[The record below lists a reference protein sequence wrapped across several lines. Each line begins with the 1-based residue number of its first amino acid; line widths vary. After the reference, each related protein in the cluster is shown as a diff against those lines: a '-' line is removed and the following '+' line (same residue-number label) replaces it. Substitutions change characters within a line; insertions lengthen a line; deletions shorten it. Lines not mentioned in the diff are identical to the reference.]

1 MSATTT
7 LPQTGTWTIDT
18 SHSSAE
24 FVVRHLVVSKLKG
37 RFTSFE
43 GAIKIDAEDPLAS
56 SVTASIDLASV
67 DTHDEKRDEHLRSAD
82 FFDVEKNP
90 TLTFVSRKVT
100 ADGGDEYLVE
110 GDLTIAGVTRTV
122 VLDLEFNG
130 VSADPWG
137 GTRAGFSATTE
148 INRRDFG
155 LEWNVVMDTGAALV
169 GEKVKIALE
178 VEAVL
183 A

>member
-7 LPQTGTWTIDT
+7 LPQTGTWTIDG

-24 FVVRHLVVSKLKG
+24 FLVRHLVVSKVKG
-37 RFTSFE
+37 RFASFSGTIE
-43 GAIKIDAEDPLAS
+43 IDGNDPLAS
-56 SVTASIDLASV
+56 SVTASLDAASIH
-67 DTHDEKRDEHLRSAD
+67 TNDEKRDEHLRGAD
-82 FFDVEKNP
+82 FFDVESFP
-90 TLTFVSRKVT
+90 TITFVSRKVT
-100 ADGGDEYLVE
+100 AAGGDDYRVE
-110 GDLTIAGVTRTV
+110 GDLTIRGVTKPV

-130 VSADPWG
+130 SSADPWG

-155 LEWNVVMDTGAALV
+155 LEWNMVVDSGAALV